1 MSVAET
7 IKQKL
12 ERAFAPA
19 SVEVID
25 ESHRHEG
32 HAGARP
38 GGESHFRVTVISPT
52 FEGLTRVARQRA
64 VMNAVLKTELA
75 GGVHALAMTVLTPE
89 EASGEGRED

>member
-12 ERAFAPA
+12 QRAFASV

-38 GGESHFRVTVISPT
+38 GGESHFRIRVVSAA

-64 VMNAVLKTELA
+64 VNDVLKSELR
-75 GGVHALAMTVLTPE
+75 GPVHALAMTTLTPK
-89 EASGEGRED
+89 EAAAEGREE

>member
-12 ERAFAPA
+12 ERAFSPA
-19 SVEVID
+19 SIDVAD
-25 ESHRHEG
+25 ESRRHEG

-38 GGESHFRVTVISPT
+38 GGQSHFRIMIVSAA

-64 VMNAVLKTELA
+64 VNAVLKDELA
-75 GGVHALAMTVLTPE
+75 GPVHALAMTTLTPQ
-89 EASGEGRED
+89 EASIERWET

>member
-19 SVEVID
+19 AVEVKD
-25 ESHRHEG
+25 ESHLHEG
-32 HAGARP
+32 HAGGRP
-38 GGESHFRVTVISPT
+38 GGESHFRIRVVSPA

-64 VMNAVLKTELA
+64 VNDVLKSEL
-75 GGVHALAMTVLTPE
+75 GGPVHALAMTTLTPKEAAAE
-89 EASGEGRED
+89 EREE